1 MGGGVATTTHG
12 GGIVVGGG
20 GMKVTSNNT
29 SVASTTSSSKENTQ
43 GKFLFN
49 LFVISILIIFI
60 FRVLDQRILKASF
73 PLHAVR

>member
-49 LFVISILIIFI
+49 LFVISILIFI

-73 PLHAVR
+73 QLHAVR

>member
-29 SVASTTSSSKENTQ
+29 SVASTTSSKENMQ

-73 PLHAVR
+73 QLHAVR

>member
-29 SVASTTSSSKENTQ
+29 SVASTTSSKENTQ

-73 PLHAVR
+73 QLHAVR